1 MALKRY
7 IDGRERITEAKARM
21 KYPNPHFLRRSSM
34 DQERALTASYVLRN
48 VEELRRILDV
58 DEKLA
63 RGHVAGNVTKRHL
76 VAVANRLHDWRVSMN
91 IVSGGLG
98 EPHLWEE

>member
-1 MALKRY
+1 
-7 IDGRERITEAKARM
+7 
-21 KYPNPHFLRRSSM
+21 M
-34 DQERALTASYVLRN
+34 DQERALAASYVLRN
-48 VEELRRILDV
+48 VQELRLILDV

-63 RGHVAGNVTKRHL
+63 RGHVAGSVPKRYL

-91 IVSGGLG
+91 IISGGLG